1 MYSTHEVTMS
11 ENATLKPSPL
21 AHYHADYNAQM
32 VEYAGWEMPIKYDTS
47 IKDEH
52 EQTRNSGGIFDVSH
66 MGRLSFKGKD
76 AVRLLEHTCTRK
88 MGSMQEGQCR
98 YGLICNEQGGVLDD
112 VIVNRMGEQELL
124 VVVNASN
131 REKIINHMNSVIASR
146 GFDVKMDDRTEK
158 TAMIAI
164 QGPKVMDLIGK
175 VSSEIPA
182 LKRYRF
188 LTKNLM
194 IAKVIVARTGYTGED
209 GVEVIMPSS
218 IVKLAIS
225 MLLKEMGSDDAHDLL
240 KPCGLGA
247 RDTLRLEA
255 GMPLYGHELGEDIN
269 ALSCGIDFA
278 IALDKSIENE
288 GETFIGQE
296 ALLKTRDEGG
306 PATKLV
312 GFEIDSKRTARQGMP
327 ILLDGTKV
335 GTVTS
340 GCASPTLGKSIAMG
354 FVSSEKT
361 EVGAQFEIDSGRS
374 KLPATIVK
382 LPFYKR

>member
-1 MYSTHEVTMS
+1 MTT
-11 ENATLKPSPL
+11 NATLKQSPL
-21 AHYHADYNAQM
+21 AQYHNDYHAQM

-47 IKDEH
+47 IKEEH

-66 MGRLSFKGKD
+66 MGRLSVKGKD
-76 AVRLLEHTCTRK
+76 AIRLLEHTCTRK
-88 MGSMQEGQCR
+88 IGSMQEGQCR
-98 YGLICNEQGGVLDD
+98 YGLICNERGGVLDD
-112 VIVNRMGEQELL
+112 VIVNRMGEKELL

-131 REKIINHMNSVIASR
+131 REKIIEHLNEVISSR
-146 GFDVKMDDRTEK
+146 GFDVKLEDRTLK

-175 VSSEIPA
+175 VSSEIPS

-188 LTKNLM
+188 LVKNLM
-194 IAKVIVARTGYTGED
+194 IAKVVVARTGYTGED

-218 IVKLAIS
+218 IVKMAIS
-225 MLLKEMGSDDAHDLL
+225 MLMKEMGDDNAHELL
-240 KPCGLGA
+240 KPCGLGS

-278 IALDKSIENE
+278 IALDKSVENE
-288 GETFIGQE
+288 GEMFIGQDV
-296 ALLKTRDEGG
+296 LLETKANGG
-306 PATKLV
+306 PANMLV

-327 ILLDGTKV
+327 ILLDGTEV
-335 GTVTS
+335 GIVTS
-340 GCASPTLGKSIAMG
+340 GCASPTLGRSIAMG
-354 FVSSEKT
+354 FVPSNKT
-361 EVGAQFEIDSGRS
+361 EVGTKFQIDAGRTQ
-374 KLPATIVK
+374 LDATVVQ

>member
-1 MYSTHEVTMS
+1 MS

-21 AHYHADYNAQM
+21 AQYHDDYKAQM
-32 VEYAGWEMPIKYDTS
+32 VEYAGWEMPIKYETS

-52 EQTRNSGGIFDVSH
+52 VQTRTSGGIFDVSH
-66 MGRLSFKGKD
+66 MGRLSVKGKD
-76 AVRLLEHTCTRK
+76 AIRLLEHACTRK
-88 MGSMQEGQCR
+88 IGSMQEGQCR
-98 YGLICNEQGGVLDD
+98 YGLMCNEQGGVKDD
-112 VIVNRMGEQELL
+112 VIVNRMGENELL
-124 VVVNASN
+124 VVVNAAN
-131 REKIINHMNSVIASR
+131 RAKIIEHLQGVIASR
-146 GFDVKMDDRTEK
+146 AFDVKLEDRTEK

-164 QGPKVMDLIGK
+164 QGPRVMDLIGK

-218 IVKLAIS
+218 IVKMAIS
-225 MLLKEMGSDDAHDLL
+225 MLMKEMGDEDAHELL

-278 IALDKSIENE
+278 IALDKSVENE

-296 ALLKTRDEGG
+296 ALLKTREQGG
-306 PATKLV
+306 PAQKLV
-312 GFEIDSKRTARQGMP
+312 GLEIDSKRTARQGMP
-327 ILLDGTKV
+327 ILSGGQPV
-335 GTVTS
+335 GVVSS

-354 FVSSEKT
+354 FVPSDKT
-361 EVGAQFEIDSGRS
+361 EIGTAFEIDAGRVN
-374 KLPATIVK
+374 LPARVVQM
-382 LPFYKR
+382 PFYKR